1 MHTPLTSPR
10 IAVFFGGPS
19 SEKDIS
25 LDSCRTFVDAVRG
38 GIPDDNL
45 CVFFLSETLAPYRI
59 SIDWLYSN
67 TIGDFWPPLD
77 DNNKERDDGSARG
90 GLAPMPNV
98 RECLRDVDA
107 ICCFVHGVFGEDGA
121 LAQICE
127 DAGRRAYLGSKP
139 APLELSFSKSK
150 THRWYKRHGYT
161 VAKQIAVEASDAID
175 NIDISAL
182 TQNNL
187 AVVVKPARGGS
198 SDGVSIVTA
207 RDLPQAIAN
216 AREFSSD
223 VVIEEL
229 IQGLEFSVVAI
240 QDVDD
245 TIIVFEPTAVI
256 PQVPVGAT
264 HNTPFYTRLQKYM
277 PGSGAQHRT
286 PLPPS
291 PELPIGPE
299 LIETIRAQVQ
309 TIFRDSGLRDW
320 ARLDGFIRPGDGASP
335 AEIVWSEING
345 IPGYGVDSFLFQQA
359 AIAGFSQRAISL
371 LLLERCLNR
380 EGKSLAAQTLQ
391 STPKRN
397 LAVLGGGA
405 SSERAVS
412 RMSWLNVI
420 HKLSVSGH
428 NRVARIF
435 VGAPKDVGTPK
446 NIDGHDDRYFEVS
459 AFVSLQHTVEEIEAL
474 IADPSD
480 YLRAA
485 ALWRQRAATFSPW
498 LRERIDTENF
508 IPRETSLG
516 ELKDSVDF
524 IFIALHGGFGED
536 GTLQAQLDRL
546 GVPYNGSGAEASKLC
561 MNKNK
566 TALALTSLAI
576 PGFRAPVQTHIPVA
590 GIVQELH
597 ASGVDANA
605 LARILDYM
613 RAGNFAAVRND
624 PAFATLRRT
633 IQARAAAWAQLV
645 KSAGGL
651 VLKPAADGCSSG
663 VLVTREPYNDL
674 PIYIL
679 AVLAGIE
686 FIPRVELANGGAGKD
701 NDFALRM
708 PAEPMQELLL
718 EENVPHHYGRSACIE
733 MTVAVMGL
741 RGEIISLL
749 PSETPSDFSGLTVEE
764 KFCKGIGRNL
774 TPPPILTRE
783 QIASIRARIARYA
796 NAIGIEGYARIDV
809 FYIPRDDELVLI
821 EVNSLPGLSMAT
833 VTFTQ
838 AAITQEIKMRPSE
851 FLEAVVELG
860 EKRLAQHA

>member
-45 CVFFLSETLAPYRI
+45 RVFFLSETLAAYRI

-67 TIGDFWPPLD
+67 TIGDFWPLGD
-77 DNNKERDDGSARG
+77 DSNARG
-90 GLAPMPNV
+90 VLTPMSNIQ
-98 RECLRDVDA
+98 ECLRDVDV
-107 ICCFVHGVFGEDGA
+107 ICCFVHGVFGEDGG

-127 DAGRRAYLGSKP
+127 QAGRSAYLGSQP
-139 APLELSFSKSK
+139 APLDLTFSKSK
-150 THRWYKRHGYT
+150 THRWYAQHGYT
-161 VAKQIAVEASDAID
+161 VAKQIAVEASAAID

-182 TQNNL
+182 TKNNP

-207 RDLPQAIAN
+207 RDLPHAIAS
-216 AREFSSD
+216 AREFSND

-240 QDVDD
+240 QDIDD
-245 TIIVFEPTAVI
+245 SIIVFEPTAVI

-264 HNTPFYTRLQKYM
+264 HDTPFYTRLQKYM
-277 PGSGAQHRT
+277 PGSGAEHRT
-286 PLPPS
+286 PLPIA
-291 PELPIGPE
+291 PEFVE
-299 LIETIRAQVQ
+299 KIRAQVK

-320 ARLDGFIRPGDGASP
+320 ARLDGFIRGDDSTP
-335 AEIVWSEING
+335 ENIVWSEING
-345 IPGYGVDSFLFQQA
+345 IPGYGVDGFLFQQA

-391 STPKRN
+391 SAPKRN

-435 VGAPKDVGTPK
+435 VGAPKDP
-446 NIDGHDDRYFEVS
+446 NGHGRYFEVS
-459 AFVSLQHTVEEIEAL
+459 AFISLQHTVEEIEEL

-480 YLRAA
+480 YLRAS
-485 ALWRQRAATFSPW
+485 ALWQQRAATFSPW
-498 LRERIDTENF
+498 LRERIDTDNF
-508 IPRETSLG
+508 APRETSL
-516 ELKDSVDF
+516 EQLKTSTDF

-536 GTLQAQLDRL
+536 GTLQAELDRL
-546 GVPYNGSGAEASKLC
+546 GIPYNGSGAEASKLC

-566 TALALTSLAI
+566 TALALTSFDIA
-576 PGFRAPVQTHIPVA
+576 GFRAPIQTHVPVA
-590 GIVQELH
+590 SIVQELH
-597 ASGVDANA
+597 DNGIDDRA
-605 LARILDYM
+605 LSRILDYV
-613 RAGNFAAVRND
+613 RAGNFTAVRND

-645 KSAGGL
+645 KSPGGL

-674 PIYIL
+674 PIYLL

-708 PAEPMQELLL
+708 PAEPMQDLLL
-718 EENVPHHYGRSACIE
+718 EENIPHHYGRSACIE

-741 RGEIISLL
+741 RDEIISLL

-796 NAIGIEGYARIDV
+796 NAVGIEGYARIDV
-809 FYIPRDDELVLI
+809 FYIPRDDELILI

-860 EKRLAQHA
+860 EKRLSQRAST